1 MEHLDQKKKIA
12 IMISI
17 MATMLF
23 AALNQTIVGTALPRI
38 IAELGGMEYYS
49 WVFTIYMLTSSITTI
64 LVGKLSDMYGRKPFI
79 LTGIAIF
86 ITGSFLSGTSGTI
99 IQLVVYRGIQGFG
112 AGMIMSTAFASI
124 GDLFA
129 PRERGRWQGLMS
141 ASFGLASVF
150 GPTLGG
156 YIVDHFEWH
165 WVFWVFLPVGLIAM
179 GLIWSLFPTVPRK
192 EKASIDYA
200 GSLFLTLT
208 MVPMLLAFS
217 WAGSKYAWGSVQVL
231 GLFAAAVIALLVFLF
246 IERAAR
252 NPVLPLSLFR
262 SSIFTVSNA
271 SGFLLGAGMF
281 GVIMY
286 MPFFVQGVLGTS
298 ATNSGFVTMPMM
310 LSLVI
315 GSALGGQIIS
325 RTGKYKWLAFAGMT
339 FMTVGMLLMSFMTAS
354 TSMGLIVAYMIMVGT
369 GVGFGM
375 PVFTLTV
382 QNAAEPRLL
391 GVATASSQL
400 FRSLGGTIGVSLM
413 GTVLAHRI
421 ATRMMELGGTETA
434 AGPAPSVSPDVAERL
449 KALGNPQLLLDPP
462 KLAELRE
469 TFPESMRG
477 MFDNL
482 VAKLHDALGYGLS
495 GVFLTGCFIV
505 AGALVLT
512 LFLKEVPLRSAMK
525 RKGEEGQAPAP
536 APTSPVAPT
545 APAGAGTGATQ
556 ANAGG

>member
-1 MEHLDQKKKIA
+1 MEHLDQRKKVT

-79 LTGIAIF
+79 LIGIAIF
-86 ITGSFLSGTSGTI
+86 IAGSFLSGTSGTI
-99 IQLVVYRGIQGFG
+99 IQLIVYRGIQGFG

-156 YIVDHFEWH
+156 YIVDHFQWH

-179 GLIWSLFPTVPRK
+179 ALIWILFPSVPRK
-192 EKASIDYA
+192 EKASIDFL

-208 MVPMLLAFS
+208 MVPLLLAFS
-217 WAGSKYAWGSVQVL
+217 WAGSKFAWGSGPVI
-231 GLFAAAVIALLVFLF
+231 GLFAAAAGALVLF
-246 IERAAR
+246 IVVERR
-252 NPVLPLSLFR
+252 VHNPVLPLALFR
-262 SSIFTVSNA
+262 SSIFSISNL

-281 GVIMY
+281 GAIMY
-286 MPFFVQGVLGTS
+286 MPFFVQGVMGTS
-298 ATNSGFVTMPMM
+298 ATNSGFITMPMM
-310 LSLVI
+310 LSLVV

-325 RTGKYKWLAFAGMT
+325 RTGKYKYLASAGMLM
-339 FMTVGMLLMSFMTAS
+339 MTVGMFLMSFMSEA
-354 TSMGLIVAYMIMVGT
+354 TSLWLIISYMILVGL

-382 QNAAEPRLL
+382 QNAADPNLL
-391 GVATASSQL
+391 GVATASAQL
-400 FRSLGGTIGVSLM
+400 FRSLGGTIGVSIM

-421 ATRMMELGGTETA
+421 GFRMKEL
-434 AGPAPSVSPDVAERL
+434 AGQSGDTGMPSNLSPDVAEKL
-449 KALGNPQLLLDPP
+449 QALNNPQLLLDPP
-462 KLAELRE
+462 KLQSLR
-469 TFPESMRG
+469 TSLPDSMHEV
-477 MFDNL
+477 FDNL
-482 VAKLHDALGYGLS
+482 VAMLHDALGYGLS
-495 GVFLTGCFIV
+495 GVFLTGAFIV
-505 AGALVLT
+505 TSAFLLT
-512 LFLKEVPLRSAMK
+512 FFLKEVPLRSAK
-525 RKGEEGQAPAP
+525 RKGEEVPA
-536 APTSPVAPT
+536 AKDRRGEEAKV
-545 APAGAGTGATQ
+545 
-556 ANAGG
+556 